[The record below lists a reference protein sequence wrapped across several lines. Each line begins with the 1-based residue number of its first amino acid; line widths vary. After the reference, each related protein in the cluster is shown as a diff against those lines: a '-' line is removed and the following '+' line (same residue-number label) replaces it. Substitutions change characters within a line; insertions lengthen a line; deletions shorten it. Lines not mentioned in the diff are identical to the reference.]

1 MAGRLNRK
9 ARRKFKAVGAI
20 PVTVFAGL
28 DTEGEAVGWFWRRND
43 DAASNVHGPFATR
56 SEAEEDLRV
65 ALFGRD
71 TKIIE
76 GGSLRWDPALEGLH

>member
-1 MAGRLNRK
+1 MAGRLNHK
-9 ARRKFKAVGAI
+9 ARRKLKAVGAI
-20 PVTVFAGL
+20 PVTVFAGI

-43 DAASNVHGPFATR
+43 DAVSDVHGPFATR

-65 ALFGRD
+65 VLFGRD

-76 GGSLRWDPALEGLH
+76 GGSLKRDPALEGLH